1 MALIGTIRKNGW
13 ILIVLLAMALGGF
26 VLMDIVQNASNYS
39 AGDINTLGKVNGK
52 EIKRSELETY
62 QSLIYTNA
70 DNPYQA
76 RQQSWEY
83 FVKNALFSQEAEALG
98 LGVDREELRDL
109 QFGDNLSPIIT
120 SRYRTPEGLPDFN
133 YLNQVK
139 SAIDAGQLGQA
150 DPRFVASWAE
160 QEKEVIADRLEDKVM
175 AMINKGLYTPKW
187 LAEVTFRESNERRDF
202 AYLRIPFDKVS
213 DTEAPVTDADYKAFL
228 KDNPKLYT
236 QLEETRVIMYVPIDV
251 VPTANDSS
259 LAYDG
264 VAKLLDGLRNTD
276 NDSVFVLSNNG
287 TYSPAYKT
295 KSELSPTMGDSLMKL
310 PLGTIFGPYLD
321 GGAWNIAKIIDRKV
335 VPDSVR
341 VSHIALQNTPE
352 NAVRIDSL
360 LDLLNTGKARFDSL
374 ASQFSQDTKSAT
386 EGGDL
391 GWIGR
396 TAEGNDLANLIFY
409 QAEPGKNY
417 RLENPQV
424 LQIVRVTDRKFDKN
438 ETGLRAVF
446 LSQKIEPSKSTQQA
460 MKDKAQALVLSA
472 KNLDDLTAQA
482 GEQNLQVLT
491 SGTMNATD
499 FMVGVLGSGDDARE
513 IVRWAFDKKT
523 KVNSVAQEVFS
534 FRDQSGGY
542 FDSRYVVA
550 ALKSITPKG
559 PASVATLKAIPEAD
573 QKVKNLKKAEVITG
587 KMLQAAGDLAAI
599 AATWAVPV
607 DTARGATMIQV
618 GSDPRVVGTAFAL
631 DKGVVSPP
639 ITSNSGVYVVLP
651 LTDKPQIQVPADL
664 TMFKRQASS
673 SAQAVFRM
681 GFVESM
687 KKAAE
692 VADFRSRF
700 Y

>member
-76 RQQSWEY
+76 RQQSWDY

-236 QLEETRVIMYVPIDV
+236 QLEETRVIVYVPIDV

-491 SGTMNATD
+491 SGNMNATD

-618 GSDPRVVGTAFAL
+618 GSDPRVVGVAFAL